1 MKSPKR
7 VPDYRQSKE
16 TVEKQA
22 EIYKSQTI
30 LVQLAVT

>member
-7 VPDYRQSKE
+7 VPDHRQSKE
-16 TVEKQA
+16 MVEKQA

-30 LVQLAVT
+30 P